1 MSTIINP
8 NDQTLATNV
17 SLAVNYTGPWIPLI
31 RNVSYS
37 FQAVWTGSPVG
48 NFSLQ
53 SSDDSAANI
62 AVTPTNPTNVL
73 LANGTYTSAAGGA
86 AGDLTIA
93 YQGAGPVPYNWVR
106 FLYTATSGTGTMT
119 SLTFNGK

>member
-1 MSTIINP
+1 MATIINP
-8 NDQTLATNV
+8 NDQTIATGV
-17 SLAVNYTGPWIPLI
+17 SLAVNYTSPWIPLI

-37 FQAVWTGSPVG
+37 FQATWTGSPVG

-62 AVTPTNPTNVL
+62 SVTPTNPSTV
-73 LANGTYTSAAGGA
+73 AGSTSAAGGA

-106 FLYTATSGTGTMT
+106 FLYTSTSGTGTLT